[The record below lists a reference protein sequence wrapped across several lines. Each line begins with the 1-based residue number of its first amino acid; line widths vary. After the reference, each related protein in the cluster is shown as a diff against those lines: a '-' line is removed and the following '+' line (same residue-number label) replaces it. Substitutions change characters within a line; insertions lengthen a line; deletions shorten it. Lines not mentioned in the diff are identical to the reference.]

1 MSALV
6 SMLLCWRVTKGFS
19 YLAKRDPRGHARMQG
34 HVKGPSS
41 ASAVCCSWACMDA
54 SRQQTLEL
62 EDFRFTRAP
71 NPGTCYIYLQWG
83 FLLNAHWIVMDRD
96 GYWTD
101 SADTGHVACKRHGWS
116 DTGRKMKNGCGGE
129 NALTCW
135 FVPFTTFQC
144 QCLKCPLVDFWMS

>member
-1 MSALV
+1 
-6 SMLLCWRVTKGFS
+6 MLARD
-19 YLAKRDPRGHARMQG
+19 KRIQLFGQ
-34 HVKGPSS
+34 KGPTWPREDAGSRER
-41 ASAVCCSWACMDA
+41 AELRICSVLLLGMHAHIETTNIGVGGL
-54 SRQQTLEL
+54 S
-62 EDFRFTRAP
+62 FTRAP

-101 SADTGHVACKRHGWS
+101 SEDTGHVACKRHGWS
-116 DTGRKMKNGCGGE
+116 DTGRKMKNGYGRE

-144 QCLKCPLVDFWMS
+144 QCLKCPLVDFWMSQL